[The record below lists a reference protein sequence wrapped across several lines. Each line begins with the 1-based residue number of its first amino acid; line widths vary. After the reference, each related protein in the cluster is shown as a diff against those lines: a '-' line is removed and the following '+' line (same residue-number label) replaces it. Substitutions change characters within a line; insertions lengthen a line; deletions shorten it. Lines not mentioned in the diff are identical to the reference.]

1 MKSLLIFALVLSAT
15 LSTFAQKQGL
25 GGLKQGQLQKCLSMA
40 TNNDLLSEVSRR
52 MSFAQQPPQ
61 YPAPTSTYTCMMI
74 DSGYSKTFVAKGSTK
89 LQAEAELK
97 KSCAESVHPS
107 YCNSEIRCAQQ
118 EQGTRGYFCL
128 LTDTGYSKTFSAEGT
143 DIIEAEAKTKVSC
156 QNAVH
161 PSYCAKAPIK
171 CEPIY

>member
-15 LSTFAQKQGL
+15 LSTFAQKQG
-25 GGLKQGQLQKCLSMA
+25 QLQKCLSMA
-40 TNNDLLSEVSRR
+40 SNNDLLSEVNRR

-61 YPAPTSTYTCMMI
+61 YPAPTPASGYTCMMI
-74 DSGYSKTFVAKGSTK
+74 DSGYSKAFFAKGGTK

-97 KSCAESVHPS
+97 KSCASSLHPS

-143 DIIEAEAKTKVSC
+143 DIIEAEAKAKVSC

-161 PSYCAKAPIK
+161 PSYCGKAPIK
-171 CEPIY
+171 CEPVY